1 MPTELKA
8 VVIIPARWGSTR
20 FPGKPLENIS
30 GKPMIQWVVERAQN
44 AETISEVIVATDDKR
59 ILNAVDSFGGRAV
72 LTSDAHVSGTDRIA
86 EAAKDLDCDI
96 VINVQG
102 DEPLIPSANID
113 LLVKPFLEDESIKV
127 TTLKSKILDGDEIFD
142 PNVVK
147 VTSSKAG
154 FALYFSRSPIP
165 YLRDKWTNEEQVFL
179 NKTESDKVF
188 YKHIGAYGF
197 KKNFL
202 MEYTKMPESLLETTE
217 KLEQL
222 RILENGIPIYVVE
235 TILGSIGVDCKED
248 LAKVEELLNQVERI
262 N

>member
-1 MPTELKA
+1 MPTESKA

-20 FPGKPLENIS
+20 FPGKPLEKIS

-44 AETISEVIVATDDKR
+44 AELISQVIVATDDQR
-59 ILNAVDSFGGRAV
+59 ILNAVQGFGGHAV
-72 LTSDAHVSGTDRIA
+72 LTSSDHVSGTDRIA

-113 LLVKPFLEDESIKV
+113 LLVKPFLKDESIKV
-127 TTLKSKILDGDEIFD
+127 TTLKSKILDNEEVLD

-147 VTSSKAG
+147 VTSTKTG

-165 YLRDKWTNEEQVFL
+165 YLRDEWKNGERFFSRGTD
-179 NKTESDKVF
+179 SDKVF

-202 MEYTKMPESLLETTE
+202 MEYTKMPESYLEKME

-222 RILENGIPIYVVE
+222 RILENGAPIYVVE

-248 LAKVEELLNQVERI
+248 IAKVEALLNQVERI